1 MSRDRLPDLDD
12 GEIYHAD
19 LLGMAVTDQNGQ
31 WLGKLIAIHDFGA
44 GEIAELA
51 GESGPTI
58 MVPFGGDRLLA
69 VDMAAKTIN
78 LSVPPG
84 LLDDIVDGD
93 APA

>member
-1 MSRDRLPDLDD
+1 
-12 GEIYHAD
+12 
-19 LLGMAVTDQNGQ
+19 MAVADQNGQ

-51 GESGPTI
+51 VESGPTI

-69 VDMAAKTIN
+69 VDIMAKTID
-78 LSVPPG
+78 LSVPSG
-84 LLDDIVDGD
+84 LLDDVIDVD